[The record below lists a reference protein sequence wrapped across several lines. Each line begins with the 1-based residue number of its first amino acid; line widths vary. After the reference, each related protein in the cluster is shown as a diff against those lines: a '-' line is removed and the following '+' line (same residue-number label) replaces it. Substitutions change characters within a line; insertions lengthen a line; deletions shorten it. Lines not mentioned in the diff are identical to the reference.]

1 MIRSL
6 TPDEL
11 PWFLTRAF
19 AYLGHRD
26 PWGLAQRSVVRL
38 RDPRRDAA
46 RAWVHVPDPGALA
59 SAAAR
64 SVPAVPAE
72 STPSAGV
79 VAWPPD
85 PDRDD
90 PTLRLAQPWHDGDDP
105 ATFVELVAELLRRL
119 PHEAVELDLS
129 GLESRRAAQL
139 AAALAPMG
147 FEPDGLR
154 SLDFELAETP
164 PLGRPLVLEGWRL
177 SADAAFRAFVADA
190 EGVVLREGRWAWLK
204 RAHGPFTPDLWFLAH
219 ETLDQPPVGYA
230 LAGRRRGGV
239 DGELALTAVG
249 VARAHRGSTEMLRRL
264 LLTLLHEFAA
274 ESPAGRV
281 RAELSTTDGKLVAIL
296 RSIGFD
302 VGEVRPVL
310 RRLPA

>member
-6 TPDEL
+6 APDEL

-19 AYLGHRD
+19 AFLGHRD
-26 PWGLAQRSVVRL
+26 PWGLAQRSVARL
-38 RDPRRDAA
+38 RDVRRDAS
-46 RAWVHVPDPGALA
+46 RAWVLESAPGGTA
-59 SAAAR
+59 SAAAAGE
-64 SVPAVPAE
+64 P
-72 STPSAGV
+72 TAGV

-105 ATFVELVAELLRRL
+105 APFAELVGELLRRQ

-129 GLESRRAAQL
+129 ALGPERAAAL
-139 AAALAPMG
+139 GAALAPLG
-147 FEPDGLR
+147 FEHDGLR
-154 SLDFELAETP
+154 SLGFELAETP

-177 SADAAFRAFVADA
+177 TADAAFRAFVAEA
-190 EGVVLREGRWAWLK
+190 EGVALREGRWAWLK
-204 RAHGPFTPDLWFLAH
+204 RAHGPFTPDLWFLAY
-219 ETLDQPPVGYA
+219 ETLDQAPVGYA

-264 LLTLLHEFAA
+264 LLTLLHELAA
-274 ESPAGRV
+274 ESPVGRL
-281 RAELSTTDGKLVAIL
+281 RAEFSTTDTKLVAIM
-296 RSIGFD
+296 RSIGFE
-302 VGEVRPVL
+302 VGDVRPVL
-310 RRLPA
+310 RRLPV

>member
-19 AYLGHRD
+19 AYLGHGD
-26 PWGLAQRSVVRL
+26 PWGLAQRSVARL
-38 RDPRRDAA
+38 RDARRDAS
-46 RAWVHVPDPGALA
+46 RAWVLESAAGATAPAGAIASVLGA
-59 SAAAR
+59 SAA
-64 SVPAVPAE
+64 P
-72 STPSAGV
+72 TAGV
-79 VAWPPD
+79 IAWPPD
-85 PDRDD
+85 PDLDD

-105 ATFVELVAELLRRL
+105 APLAELVAELLHRL

-129 GLESRRAAQL
+129 ALGPGR
-139 AAALAPMG
+139 AAALGEALAPLG
-147 FEPDGLR
+147 FAPDGLR
-154 SLDFELAETP
+154 SLAFELAETP

-177 SADAAFRAFVADA
+177 AVDGEFRAFVAEA
-190 EGVVLREGRWAWLK
+190 EGVALREGRWAWLK
-204 RAHGPFTPDLWFLAH
+204 RAHGPFTPDLWFLAY

-249 VARAHRGSTEMLRRL
+249 VARAHRDSTEMLRRL
-264 LLTLLHEFAA
+264 LLTLLHELAS
-274 ESPAGRV
+274 ESPVGRL
-281 RAELSTTDGKLVAIL
+281 RAEFSTTDGKLVAIM
-296 RSIGFD
+296 RSIGFE
-302 VGEVRPVL
+302 VGDVRPVL

>member
-1 MIRSL
+1 LIRSL

-26 PWGLAQRSVVRL
+26 PWGLAQRSVARL
-38 RDPRRDAA
+38 RDVRRDAS
-46 RAWVHVPDPGALA
+46 RAWVLEPAVASGAA
-59 SAAAR
+59 T
-64 SVPAVPAE
+64 AVPA
-72 STPSAGV
+72 AGV

-105 ATFVELVAELLRRL
+105 TPFAELVGELLRRQ

-129 GLESRRAAQL
+129 GLGPRRAEAL
-139 AAALAPMG
+139 GDALAPRG

-154 SLDFELAETP
+154 ALAFELAETP

-177 SADAAFRAFVADA
+177 AADADFRSFVAEA
-190 EGVVLREGRWAWLK
+190 EGVALREGRWAWLK
-204 RAHGPFTPDLWFLAH
+204 RAHGPFTPDLWFLAY
-219 ETLDQPPVGYA
+219 ETLDQAPVGYA

-249 VARAHRGSTEMLRRL
+249 VAQVHRDSTEMLRRL
-264 LLTLLHEFAA
+264 LLTLLHELAA
-274 ESPAGRV
+274 ESPVGRL
-281 RAELSTTDGKLVAIL
+281 RAEFSTTDAKLVAIM

-302 VGEVRPVL
+302 VGDVRAVL
-310 RRLPA
+310 RRLPH